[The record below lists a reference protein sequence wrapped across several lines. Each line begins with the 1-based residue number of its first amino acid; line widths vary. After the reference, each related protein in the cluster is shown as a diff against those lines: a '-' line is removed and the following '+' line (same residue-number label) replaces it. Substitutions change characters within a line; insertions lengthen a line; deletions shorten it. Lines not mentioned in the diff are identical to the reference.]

1 MIILLSENG
10 IVIRNIFAVER
21 SGEDD
26 AFLADITNRQL
37 LFHCTFP
44 HHLVGILSRYAILPY
59 SIDLCCI
66 VLIRVYRG
74 LLPPNVVVEDLGGVR
89 TDAGMLGSAI
99 YFADSAKSAI
109 FCLSRFSPF
118 FIV

>member
-1 MIILLSENG
+1 MLS
-10 IVIRNIFAVER
+10 
-21 SGEDD
+21 
-26 AFLADITNRQL
+26 FLN
-37 LFHCTFP
+37 
-44 HHLVGILSRYAILPY
+44 PY

-66 VLIRVYRG
+66 VLIRVYYRG
-74 LLPPNVVVEDLGGVR
+74 LIPPKVVVEDLGGVR